1 MANGKQ
7 DDPNAVRTKKIEVE
21 YRQTLRRKKNTQT
34 HTLLMDC
41 FVRSQN
47 LLTDD
52 VGTHCEAT
60 DGTVNISN
68 DLPPSPTNVTPALR
82 IELIGDENVFA
93 AEVVNSEPTSS
104 KRVNTDEHLHL
115 PLASVGTTS
124 MSNGHPNFLEDDSQ
138 ASGASGHTTDY

>member
-21 YRQTLRRKKNTQT
+21 YRQTLRRKKNTRT
-34 HTLLMDC
+34 HTLMDC

-82 IELIGDENVFA
+82 IELI

-124 MSNGHPNFLEDDSQ
+124 MSNGVWGQHQ
-138 ASGASGHTTDY
+138 